1 MNHLSRQSIRA
12 QMTRIV
18 SFALLALLAGCAT
31 SDGLHPQ
38 GHPRDASELAAQ
50 RTFADVQI
58 SPACWPKSEWWRG
71 LGDPQ
76 LDALIAEAL
85 QNNPSLDSAEAR
97 ARLALAAVG
106 ASDAARQLMVSANA
120 GASGI
125 RIPSTIIGEPI
136 GGHFSTLNSL
146 TLKASYSF
154 DLWGGK
160 RAAWEAAVDQAH
172 AAEVD
177 THAARLNLASNVAR
191 TYAQLAYAFAQVDIA
206 QHEVDRSTHAFDL
219 TQQRVTA
226 GIDSALQLKQ
236 TEAAVP
242 IAKQQLIAA
251 QLQVTAARVALAAL
265 VGAGPDRGMQIE
277 RPQSLQIGSLVLP
290 SALPAE
296 LLGRRPDVVAAR
308 WRSEA
313 AAREIKVA
321 KTKFL
326 PNFDLTATV
335 GLASLGVSELF
346 TAQSRYYQIAPAISL
361 PIFDG
366 GRLRANL
373 SDKDAQYDLAVAHY
387 NQTLVEALHGIAAD
401 LATLGSLDAQATAAV
416 SARDTGS
423 AAFDLAMQRYRG
435 GVGNY
440 LDALVVQQQFL
451 GAEQRVA
458 ALRAQQIDSSIQL
471 IADLG
476 GGYEPDRESTAAE
489 HASAPDTSAT
499 TSSATSTVPKGLF
512 Q

>member
-1 MNHLSRQSIRA
+1 MARLA
-12 QMTRIV
+12 RII
-18 SFALLALLAGCAT
+18 SFALIALLSGCAT
-31 SDGLHPQ
+31 SAGLHPQ
-38 GHPRDASELAAQ
+38 GHQRDPGELAVQ
-50 RTFADVQI
+50 GTFAAVQI
-58 SPACWPKSEWWRG
+58 SPATWPKSEWWRA
-71 LGDPQ
+71 LGDPL

-97 ARLALAAVG
+97 AHLALAEAW
-106 ASDAARQLMVSANA
+106 ATDAARQPTVSTNAN
-120 GASGI
+120 ASGI

-136 GGHFSTLNSL
+136 GGHFNTLNVLS
-146 TLKASYSF
+146 LKASYGF

-160 RAAWEAAVDQAH
+160 RAAWEAAVDNAH

-177 THAARLNLASNVAR
+177 THAARLNLSSKIAR
-191 TYAQLAYAFAQVDIA
+191 TYAQLDYAFAQLDIA
-206 QHEVDRSTHAFDL
+206 QHEVDRSTRAFDL
-219 TQQRVTA
+219 TAQRVKA

-242 IAKQQLIAA
+242 IARQQLIAA

-265 VGAGPDRGMQIE
+265 VGAGPDRGAQIE
-277 RPQSLQIGSLVLP
+277 RPHSLQISALALP

-296 LLGRRPDVVAAR
+296 LLARRPDVVAAR

-313 AAREIKVA
+313 AALEINVA

-326 PNFDLTATV
+326 PNFDLTAAA

-346 TAQSRYYQIAPAISL
+346 TAQSRYYQIAPALSL

-373 SDKDAQYDLAVAHY
+373 SGRDAQYDLAVAHY
-387 NQTLVEALHGIAAD
+387 NQTLVDALHGIAAD
-401 LATLGSLDAQATAAV
+401 LATLGSLEAQAIAAV
-416 SARDTGS
+416 SARDTAS

-458 ALRAQQIDSSIQL
+458 ALRAQQIDTSIQL

-476 GGYEPDRESTAAE
+476 GGYEPAQDSAAIES
-489 HASAPDTSAT
+489 ASAAGTSAPT
-499 TSSATSTVPKGLF
+499 TSAPTISATSTVPKGLF
-512 Q
+512 P